1 MNGLPGRDL
10 RRAVSIILALAGPLA
25 ACNSA
30 EGPNVPEGIAVVS
43 GNDQFATVGGPVANP
58 LVARVVDQKGTPFP
72 GASVSW
78 TVSGGGGTL
87 SDTTSTSDGGGYAAM
102 TYTAGSTP
110 GVATVVATVARV
122 WTVSFTVY
130 VVAPSNSVR

>member
-1 MNGLPGRDL
+1 NPSASVRSVMNGLPGRDL
-10 RRAVSIILALAGPLA
+10 RRAASIILALAGPLA

-58 LVARVVDQKGTPFP
+58 LIARVVDQNGTPFP

-87 SDTTSTSDGGGYAAM
+87 SDTTSTSDAGGYAAM
-102 TYTAGSTP
+102 AYTAGSTP
-110 GVATVVATVARV
+110 GVATVVATVAQA
-122 WTVSFTVY
+122 WNVSFT
-130 VVAPSNSVR
+130 